1 MKPMNYKI
9 YKNMKLNVLKIV
21 MVFSFIGMLLSCS
34 SDEEKHAE
42 FAQIVES
49 RSCESLLN
57 DLYLGCDGDIEAL
70 ARVLRATPSSIER
83 LRKGETLPTKE
94 FEERV
99 KQASLYYV
107 QNGQDF
113 NEVRAVLDK
122 EYAWYEYV
130 LHFPAK
136 NPTLSIVITIILA
149 IISIFTLGIPIG
161 VLFLFYIV
169 VWIISLFSSPEP
181 IPDNYTDSINVT
193 IEQLK

>member
-1 MKPMNYKI
+1 
-9 YKNMKLNVLKIV
+9 MKLNVLKIA
-21 MVFSFIGMLLSCS
+21 MVLSFTGVLLSCS
-34 SDEEKHAE
+34 SDEEKRAE

-99 KQASLYYV
+99 KQASVYYV
-107 QNGQDF
+107 QNDQDF
-113 NEVRAVLDK
+113 DEVRAVLDE
-122 EYAWYEYV
+122 EYAWYDNV
-130 LHFPAK
+130 LDFPTRHKVAFWTI
-136 NPTLSIVITIILA
+136 NIIILLILAFAALVA
-149 IISIFTLGIPIG
+149 IWPLLIELLIFLIA
-161 VLFLFYIV
+161 
-169 VWIISLFSSPEP
+169 WICLLICSPEP
-181 IPDNYTDSINVT
+181 MYDNYTDSINVT

>member
-1 MKPMNYKI
+1 
-9 YKNMKLNVLKIV
+9 MKLNVLKIA
-21 MVFSFIGMLLSCS
+21 MVLSFTGVLLSCS
-34 SDEEKHAE
+34 SDEEKRAE
-42 FAQIVES
+42 FAQIVEN

-99 KQASLYYV
+99 KQASIYYV
-107 QNGQDF
+107 QNRQDF
-113 NEVRAVLDK
+113 EEVRAVLDE
-122 EYAWYEYV
+122 EYAWYENV

-136 NPTLSIVITIILA
+136 NPVLSIVITIILA
-149 IISIFTLGIPIG
+149 IISIYAFGIPIIA
-161 VLFLFYIV
+161 LFLFYV
-169 VWIISLFSSPEP
+169 VLWIISLFSSPEP
-181 IPDNYTDSINVT
+181 MYDNYTDSINVT